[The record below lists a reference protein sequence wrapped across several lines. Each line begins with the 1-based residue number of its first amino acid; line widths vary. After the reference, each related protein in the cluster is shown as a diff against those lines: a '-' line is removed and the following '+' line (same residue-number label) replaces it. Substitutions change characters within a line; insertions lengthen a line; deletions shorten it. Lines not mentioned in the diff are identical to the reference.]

1 MKSRNFQVWLARR
14 SARFDLRFCS
24 LNLRALGLASTL
36 GLLLGVGCSAKDDG
50 VSSGAPPENEESEE
64 SAETENEDQGNDGR
78 RDGGV
83 APMDAGN
90 PDEREI
96 ITIEVPDA
104 TCAATTAEAPK
115 VVETKEEVTE
125 MVTEVINPV
134 TIYLM
139 LDRSS
144 SMLGY
149 CPTSNSCNMNSW
161 TQATQAITAFASDP
175 MSQNIDVALGYFPPL
190 VAPADKAGQLCT
202 GLSCATPAVPVRRA
216 NDNAPLMGNSLAGA
230 VPPDPRTDPLFPFGS
245 IQPNMTPME
254 CAIRGIDAF
263 CKTQAMTSSQKCVG
277 VLVTDGVPEGDCNTN
292 RDQLAMVAASGGTT
306 LFTLG
311 LQGANFTFLNQL
323 ATAGKTDCTP
333 MDPNSTACDATA
345 GKDAFIA
352 ALNAIRE
359 KIQVKTPMTRT
370 VTTVTEVPLD
380 CEWNL
385 PETPE
390 DMKFDRDK
398 VNVVFTAE
406 GKDPIT
412 LSRVP
417 TSSEEECKKHPEGW
431 RYDSDDEPKKVL
443 ACEKACEMIKKA
455 SGAKIS
461 IAFGCK
467 GRTLD

>member
-1 MKSRNFQVWLARR
+1 MKSRKFQVLLARLV
-14 SARFDLRFCS
+14 ARFDLRFCS
-24 LNLRALGLASTL
+24 LSLRALGLASSL

-64 SAETENEDQGNDGR
+64 SAETESGGQENGSGG
-78 RDGGV
+78 DGGV
-83 APMDAGN
+83 ARMDAGN
-90 PDEREI
+90 PDEHEI
-96 ITIEVPDA
+96 INIDAPDA

-144 SMLGY
+144 SMVGY
-149 CPTSNSCNMNSW
+149 CANPMSCNPNSW
-161 TQATQAITAFASDP
+161 MQATQAITAFASDP
-175 MSQNIDVALGYFPPL
+175 MSANIDVALGYFPPL
-190 VAPADKAGQLCT
+190 VAPADKAAQLCT

-216 NDNAPLMGNSLAGA
+216 TDNAGLISNSLAGA
-230 VPPDPRTDPLFPFGS
+230 VPPIPSEFWPLDGS
-245 IQPNMTPME
+245 PGPNFTPME
-254 CAIRGIDAF
+254 CAIRGIDSF
-263 CKTQAMTSSQKCVG
+263 CKAQAMTSTQKCVG

-292 RDQLAMVAASGGTT
+292 REQLVAAAGMGTT
-306 LFTLG
+306 NIFTLG
-311 LQGANFTFLNQL
+311 LQGANFAFLNQL

-333 MDPNSTACDATA
+333 MDPMSTSCDVTA
-345 GKDAFIA
+345 GKDTFIA

-359 KIQVKTPMTRT
+359 KVQVKTAMTRT
-370 VTTVTEVPLD
+370 VTTVTEVPLE
-380 CEWNL
+380 CEWTL
-385 PETPE
+385 PSTPE

-417 TSSEEECKKHPEGW
+417 TSSDEECKKHPEGW

-461 IAFGCK
+461 IAFGCQGK
-467 GRTLD
+467 TLD